1 MDKSTKA
8 TLAAGMTA
16 GYVVGRT
23 KKGKLALSLLS
34 IAAGRS
40 LDPAALLGQGM
51 RKLARSPQFTE
62 LSEHLRRELLDTGR
76 GAVKSRA
83 NGGVEA
89 LTEALRR
96 RTETLL
102 KTEDEDAAAADE
114 DEDAAEDE
122 DGDAAADGDETEAG
136 GDDDTE
142 ADEGASEDKDKGD
155 GEADEAAAPDKR
167 GRRTRAPGPQGGRAK
182 PSRSRETSAASRSP
196 AASGRGAKA
205 ASKGAGARRRTAAD
219 KPSAGGSGN
228 RRAGGDHE

>member
-83 NGGVEA
+83 NVGVEA

-102 KTEDEDAAAADE
+102 KTEDEDAADDE
-114 DEDAAEDE
+114 DEDAAD
-122 DGDAAADGDETEAG
+122 DGDETEAG

-196 AASGRGAKA
+196 AVSGRGAKA

-228 RRAGGDHE
+228 RRAGGDQE